1 MHRTQRVTIGGLIIA
16 AAVIFSPSPGSLQA
30 NTTEGNALAAHKEQG
45 FILTDW
51 TSRDTYPVTATEE
64 KGSNA
69 PAIEKGSRFMTSE
82 GRASYYA
89 NRFHGRRTASG
100 EDFDRTDYTAAHRSL
115 PFGTKVRVT
124 NLANGRHVVV
134 KINDRGPH
142 TKGRII
148 DISQAAAR
156 EIGMTGIGN
165 VRIEAYD

>member
-16 AAVIFSPSPGSLQA
+16 AAFIFPPSSGSLQA
-30 NTTEGNALAAHKEQG
+30 NITEGNAQAAHKEQG
-45 FILTDW
+45 FILADS
-51 TSRDTYPVTATEE
+51 SRDTFPATASAE
-64 KGSNA
+64 KSPNA
-69 PAIEKGSRFMTSE
+69 PAIEKGTRFMSSE

-89 NRFHGRRTASG
+89 NRFHGRKTASG

-156 EIGMTGIGN
+156 EIGMTGVGN